1 MAIELSRNQRYLL
14 AGACFL
20 VALVAFVAGRA
31 TSPSHDGHADHASSH
46 DPNHEHDRESIYY
59 CSMHP
64 DQQSTDPN
72 ATCPICGM
80 DLIPM
85 PDDGDPSEAGLPI
98 LRLSERSAALLRAE
112 VAPVER
118 RGGEHRLDVQGTVE
132 LDETRLADV
141 VTRSDGFVERQ
152 FASYRW
158 QQVRRGQQLAS
169 IYSPAI
175 TAAAR
180 ELLVIQ
186 RSAAGRGSQITLESG
201 KEKLRRLGAPEHY
214 IQQVLDTGEVPRT
227 YTLRSPVS
235 GVLTEI
241 EGREGQ
247 SMREG
252 QRLVQIADLSRVWVQ
267 LQAYESDVRW
277 LRVEQEAEIRAQAYP
292 GRVFEARVAFIDPAV
307 DPQRRTVRVRLE
319 VENPD
324 GALKPGMF
332 VRGGVQGQPQSAGRA
347 ATAEEAPL
355 VIPRSAPLL
364 TGRRAVVYVQ
374 RRDGEQLVFEGRDV
388 ELGPRVGDVYEV
400 LSGLEEGELVVTR
413 GTFRIDSELQ
423 LRGRPSMMTP
433 GEVFAG
439 GASRPGA
446 ALVALDPDKV
456 PAAFVTGTSELMER
470 YFELTAALAADDL
483 GRAQAAAVAMREALV
498 AVPHG
503 DLPRDADDAW
513 GDVSLALTGSL
524 AAMNAAD
531 DLEGVRKGLEPM
543 AEPMER
549 IAEVLAKVTGVAIYR
564 GTCPMTPGGTG
575 HWLQPDD
582 SIANPYM
589 GERMLACGTI
599 APVTP

>member
-1 MAIELSRNQRYLL
+1 MAIDLSRNHRWLL
-14 AGACFL
+14 AVACL
-20 VALVAFVAGRA
+20 AVAFLAFFAGRL
-31 TSPSHDGHADHASSH
+31 TSPAHDTRAA
-46 DPNHEHDRESIYY
+46 HEHGHEHERETVYY

-85 PDDGDPSEAGLPI
+85 PEEGDPSEAGLPI

-118 RGGEHRLDVQGTVE
+118 RGGDHRLDVQGTVE
-132 LDETRLADV
+132 LDESRLADV

-152 FASYRW
+152 HASYRW
-158 QQVRRGQQLAS
+158 QEVRRGQQLAS
-169 IYSPAI
+169 IYSPSI

-180 ELLVIQ
+180 ELLVLQ
-186 RSAAGRGSQITLESG
+186 RSSAGRGSQITLESG

-235 GVLTEI
+235 GVITEI
-241 EGREGQ
+241 DGREGQ

-267 LQAYESDVRW
+267 LQAYESDLRW
-277 LRVEQEAEIRAQAYP
+277 LRVGQQAEIRARAYP
-292 GRVFEARVAFIDPAV
+292 GRVFEGRVGFIDPAV

-319 VENPD
+319 VLNPAGD
-324 GALKPGMF
+324 LKPGMF
-332 VRGGVQGQPQSAGRA
+332 VRGSIQGAPA
-347 ATAEEAPL
+347 AAADHAPL

-364 TGRRAVVYVQ
+364 TGRRAVVYVM
-374 RRDGEQLVFEGRDV
+374 RRDGDQLVFEGRDV
-388 ELGPRVGDVYEV
+388 ELGPRVGEVYEV
-400 LSGLEEGELVVTR
+400 LSGLEAGELVVTR
-413 GTFRIDSELQ
+413 GAFRIDSELQ

-433 GEVFAG
+433 GEFFASG
-439 GASRPGA
+439 RPPRLGA
-446 ALVALDPDKV
+446 ALLALEPAEV
-456 PAAFVTGTSELMER
+456 PQAFTAGASALMER
-470 YFELTAALAADDL
+470 YFALTAALVADDL
-483 GRAQAAAVAMREALV
+483 GRAQEAASAMRDELTGV
-498 AVPHG
+498 AHG
-503 DLPRDADDAW
+503 DLPREAADAW
-513 GDVSLALTGSL
+513 GDIALAITGAL
-524 AAMNAAD
+524 ASMEGAH
-531 DLEGVRKGLEPM
+531 DLEGVRTALEPM

-549 IAEVLAKVTGVAIYR
+549 VAEHLAAARGVEIYR

-575 HWLQPDD
+575 HWLQQDEE
-582 SIANPYM
+582 IANPYM
-589 GERMLACGTI
+589 GARMLSCGTI